1 MNKPYRSLPTSSMLL
16 AATRTLLGL
25 HRLPGSVRPR
35 LRHIAFRLEGVTEL
49 VARRPCAIGHV
60 RAPQRA
66 LPASGV
72 PVRKEATDRDWGD
85 CDCAVG
91 SPDGNIVYL
100 RSCSPPYENKMSFN
114 TLGVC
119 ERKDPQAGGLGRDQ
133 RVPGGVRPWVT
144 IPS

>member
-1 MNKPYRSLPTSSMLL
+1 MCEQALPLSPDILDAPRGDPDVAGTSPPTRFR
-16 AATRTLLGL
+16 ATPAPTY
-25 HRLPGSVRPR
+25 RLPAGRGDGTCGP
-35 LRHIAFRLEGVTEL
+35 A
-49 VARRPCAIGHV
+49 PCAIGHV

-133 RVPGGVRPWVT
+133 RVPGCVRPL
-144 IPS
+144 